1 MSVIHRLAG
10 AAYGTHLGDQ
20 IALVSVPLVA
30 ALVFNASAEL
40 IGILVACQSMA
51 HLLGSIPFGML
62 VDRRQLR
69 SLAVAS
75 PLISL
80 CGFIAAGF
88 GVWTGTVLWFG
99 AGITLAGFG
108 TVLFALT
115 ALSILPK
122 AAPPSGLA
130 RANAA
135 IETPRALSSFAVPL
149 AIGLL
154 LAWISP
160 PLIYA
165 AAACAA
171 LAALAFTTSLPTF
184 ETSQTQPVSRITQIL
199 EGGRYVVAHK
209 LLLAISFCAIF
220 WNLAFAALL
229 VVMVPAIRDIYH
241 FDPGAFGVALS
252 AFGLAAFTGSWLS
265 GRIADKLAPRFV
277 LLFGPG
283 SSAIAAASILLIG
296 PGSPALKLYACFF
309 FLGFGPAMW
318 LIAQNS
324 VRQLVTPPALLG
336 RVNAVI
342 QTAIYGVRPLGALIG
357 GAVTGAAGAEVGIM
371 FVVLAF
377 FASFAVSLFSGLRS
391 VASYESLKVTE
402 AA

>member
-30 ALVFNASAEL
+30 ALAFNASAEL
-40 IGILVACQSMA
+40 IGVLVACQSMA

-69 SLAVAS
+69 SLAIAS
-75 PLISL
+75 ALISL
-80 CGFIAAGF
+80 CGFTGAAF
-88 GVWTGTVLWFG
+88 GVWAGNVVWFG
-99 AGITLAGFG
+99 ASITLAGFG
-108 TVLFALT
+108 TVLFALS

-122 AAPPSGLA
+122 AVPPAGLA

-135 IETPRALSSFAVPL
+135 IETPRALCSFAVPL
-149 AIGLL
+149 IVGLIV
-154 LAWISP
+154 AKVAP

-171 LAALAFTTSLPTF
+171 LGALAFTASLPTF
-184 ETSQTQPVSRITQIL
+184 ETSQAPRVSRISQIL
-199 EGGRYVVAHK
+199 EGGRYVLAHK
-209 LLLAISFCAIF
+209 LLLAISLCAIF

-229 VVMVPAIRDIYH
+229 VVLVPTIRDIYH

-252 AFGLAAFTGSWLS
+252 AFGLAAVSGSWLS
-265 GRIADKLAPRFV
+265 GRIAGKIAPSFI

-283 SSAIAAASILLIG
+283 SSAIAAACLTQIG
-296 PGSPALKLYACFF
+296 PGSPDYLLYACFF
-309 FLGFGPAMW
+309 GLGFGPSMW
-318 LIAQNS
+318 LITRNS

-357 GAVTGAAGAEVGIM
+357 GTVAGAAGPEVGIG
-371 FVVLAF
+371 FVALAF
-377 FASFAVSLFSGLRS
+377 AASFGVSLFSGLRR
-391 VASYESLKVTE
+391 VVSYESLKAQNAV
-402 AA
+402 

>member
-30 ALVFNASAEL
+30 ALVFDASAEL

-62 VDRRQLR
+62 VDRWQLR
-69 SLAVAS
+69 SLAIAS
-75 PLISL
+75 SLIAL
-80 CGFIAAGF
+80 AGF
-88 GVWTGTVLWFG
+88 TGAGLGVWAGTVVWFG

-122 AAPPSGLA
+122 AAPATGLA

-135 IETPRALSSFAVPL
+135 IETPRAFCSFAVPL

-154 LAWISP
+154 VAGISP

-171 LAALAFTTSLPTF
+171 LGALLFTASLLTF
-184 ETSQTQPVSRITQIL
+184 ETSQAPRVSRIAQIL
-199 EGGRYVVAHK
+199 EGGRYVLAHK
-209 LLLAISFCAIF
+209 LLLAISLCAIF

-229 VVMVPAIRDIYH
+229 VVLVPAIRDLYH

-265 GRIADKLAPRFV
+265 GRISDKLAPRFV

-283 SSAIAAASILLIG
+283 SSAIAAAGILLIG
-296 PGSPALKLYACFF
+296 PESPAVQLYACFF
-309 FLGFGPAMW
+309 FIGFGPSMW

-357 GAVTGAAGAEVGIM
+357 GAVAGAAGPEVGIV
-371 FVVLAF
+371 FVALAF
-377 FASFAVSLFSGLRS
+377 AASFAVSLFSGLRR
-391 VASYESLKVTE
+391 VVSYESLKAQNAV
-402 AA
+402 